1 MNLGQLRISR
11 RSIGIVAALAGTV
24 SLAIGAHAALSIR
37 ALDAA
42 KAVATEQAMES
53 VRKGSRVALIIGNG
67 HYPDANEPLT
77 QPINDARALTGALRR
92 DGFDVDVVEDAS
104 KDDMSRAIDRLK
116 SKIRSDSVVMLFFG
130 GYGVQVGRES
140 YMIPVDA
147 TIWKE
152 SDVRHEG
159 LSVESVLGVM
169 KAQGARAKLVVIDAS
184 RRNPY
189 ERRFRAF
196 SHGLAPIAA
205 PDNALIL
212 SSATPGKVAE
222 DSTSQNSV
230 LIGELL
236 NHLNAKPM
244 GAEAAFNK
252 TRTAISRASDGE
264 QVPSVS
270 SSLQEEVRFGSNSE
284 NANAGS

>member
-11 RSIGIVAALAGTV
+11 RSIGVVAALAGTV
-24 SLAIGAHAALSIR
+24 SLAIGAHAALNMR

-67 HYPDANEPLT
+67 HYPDANEPLA

-104 KDDMSRAIDRLK
+104 KDDMTRAIDRLK
-116 SKIRSDSVVMLFFG
+116 SKIKPDSVVMLFVG

-147 TIWKE
+147 AIWKE
-152 SDVRHEG
+152 SDVRRQGVSIEA
-159 LSVESVLGVM
+159 VLDVM
-169 KAQGARAKLVVIDAS
+169 KEQGARAKLVVVDAS

-189 ERRFRAF
+189 ERRFRAY
-196 SHGLAPIAA
+196 SH
-205 PDNALIL
+205 
-212 SSATPGKVAE
+212 
-222 DSTSQNSV
+222 
-230 LIGELL
+230 
-236 NHLNAKPM
+236 
-244 GAEAAFNK
+244 
-252 TRTAISRASDGE
+252 
-264 QVPSVS
+264 
-270 SSLQEEVRFGSNSE
+270 
-284 NANAGS
+284 

>member
-1 MNLGQLRISR
+1 MTLGQLRISR
-11 RSIGIVAALAGTV
+11 RSIGMAAALAGTV
-24 SLAIGAHAALSIR
+24 SLAIGAHAALSLR

-42 KAVATEQAMES
+42 KAVATEQASES
-53 VRKGSRVALIIGNG
+53 VGKGSRLALIIGNG
-67 HYPDANEPLT
+67 HYPDASEPLG

-92 DGFDVDVVEDAS
+92 DGFDVDVVEDAG
-104 KDDMSRAIDRLK
+104 KDDMTRAIDRLK
-116 SKIRSDSVVMLFFG
+116 SKIKSDSVVMLFFG

-140 YMIPVDA
+140 YMLPVDA
-147 TIWKE
+147 VIWKE
-152 SDVRHEG
+152 SDIRRNG
-159 LSVESVLGVM
+159 FSVESVLDVM
-169 KAQGARAKLVVIDAS
+169 KAHGARAKLVVIDAS

-196 SHGLAPIAA
+196 SHGLAPINA

-222 DSTSQNSV
+222 DSSSQNSV
-230 LIGELL
+230 LVGELL
-236 NHLNAKPM
+236 NHLNAKPV

-252 TRTAISRASDGE
+252 TRVAISRASDGE

-270 SSLQEEVRFGSNSE
+270 SSLLEDVRFGTAATE
-284 NANAGS
+284 NAGS